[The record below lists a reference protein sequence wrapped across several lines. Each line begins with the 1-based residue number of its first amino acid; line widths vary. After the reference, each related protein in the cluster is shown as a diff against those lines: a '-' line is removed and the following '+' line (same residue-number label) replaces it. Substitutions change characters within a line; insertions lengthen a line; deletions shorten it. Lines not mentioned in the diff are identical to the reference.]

1 MTMVTGVS
9 AYNRLFAANVLG
21 LIATGIATVALAL
34 LAYDLEGDH
43 SGAVLGTAL
52 SLKMA
57 VSVVVP
63 LLASA
68 HATAVHRREWL
79 VSLNLIRAGILLLL
93 PFVDAAWQIY
103 LLIVLFQS
111 AAAASRATYLAIV
124 PDMLPDEAEYA
135 RAVMKTRIAY
145 SAEGL
150 LSPAFAGLLLLFV
163 NFRSVFVAAM
173 VLFAIA
179 ATITAGLAIPAG
191 KSALQMMIP
200 RTAANIRALIAN
212 PALRGA
218 LAISAAAI
226 TVNAMVLVN
235 TIVLVRGVFGLDD
248 RAAAIGLAAFG
259 AGSIIAALLLPRLIS
274 RRGERAVMIWSGAAM
289 TALLVAGAGLQSYL
303 AMIALWIALG
313 VLSTL
318 GHLPVELLLRRMTE
332 RGDRQGL
339 YAAHYSIDSTLLL
352 IAYLAAGW
360 IGAEEGMVAAFI
372 SLGLLSG
379 LMTLLAMT
387 AWSAR

>member
-1 MTMVTGVS
+1 MVTGVS

-34 LAYDLEGDH
+34 LAFELEGDH

-63 LLASA
+63 LVASA
-68 HATAVHRREWL
+68 HATGMHRREWMI
-79 VSLNLIRAGILLLL
+79 SLNFIRAGSLLFL
-93 PFVDAAWQIY
+93 PFVNSVWQIY

-124 PDMLPDEAEYA
+124 PDMLADEEEYA
-135 RAVMKTRIAY
+135 RAVVKTRIAY

-150 LSPAFAGLLLLFV
+150 LSPAIAALLLLFV
-163 NFRSVFVAAM
+163 SFRGVFIAAM
-173 VLFAIA
+173 VLFALA
-179 ATITAGLAIPAG
+179 ATIIAGLAIPAG
-191 KSALQMMIP
+191 KSALPSMIQ
-200 RTAANIRALIAN
+200 RTAANIRTLLTE
-212 PALRGA
+212 PALQGA
-218 LAISAAAI
+218 LVISAAAI
-226 TVNAMVLVN
+226 TVSAMVLVN
-235 TIVLVRGVFGLDD
+235 TIVLVRGVFDLDD

-259 AGSIIAALLLPRLIS
+259 AGSIVASLLLPRLIS
-274 RRGERAVMIWSGAAM
+274 RRGERDVMIWSGAAM
-289 TALLVAGAGLQSYL
+289 TALLIAGAWLPSYL
-303 AMIALWIALG
+303 AMIVLWIMLG
-313 VLSTL
+313 GLSTL

-339 YAAHYSIDSTLLL
+339 YAAHYSIDSMILL

-360 IGAEEGMVAAFI
+360 IGAEEGMAVAFI
-372 SLGLLSG
+372 SLGLFCGVMSLIA
-379 LMTLLAMT
+379 MKVWLA
-387 AWSAR
+387 R